1 MTDPGHSPTM
11 SRSHAWVRQ
20 PASLGHCRGGAALPC
35 MQGAA
40 ALYVAALAIL
50 GLLLHL

>member
-1 MTDPGHSPTM
+1 MG
-11 SRSHAWVRQ
+11 AAARQ
-20 PASLGHCRGGAALPC
+20 PRTLPWRRCAKRALPC